1 MRSEPPSREGD
12 RNRARL
18 HLSNVGGSAGDPRR
32 INRSHIE
39 KAKETLI
46 DQPALP
52 GGRVGGLHRTQFGRA
67 DTGKTPGKP
76 FVFFSAF
83 LPTFFPVAALVE
95 ENCGRR
101 LLCRGE
107 RDSDVARSLGRDLCG
122 GPPLARPHSRE
133 TPGQRQRDGAA
144 CTDIDSAG
152 DSLRAF

>member
-1 MRSEPPSREGD
+1 VRSEPPSREGD

-67 DTGKTPGKP
+67 DTGKPRENP
-76 FVFFSAF
+76 LSFS
-83 LPTFFPVAALVE
+83 LPFFPRSSQLLRSSKRTADAGCSAEEREIQTSPVRSVVTYAVAL
-95 ENCGRR
+95 
-101 LLCRGE
+101 
-107 RDSDVARSLGRDLCG
+107 
-122 GPPLARPHSRE
+122 H
-133 TPGQRQRDGAA
+133 
-144 CTDIDSAG
+144 
-152 DSLRAF
+152 